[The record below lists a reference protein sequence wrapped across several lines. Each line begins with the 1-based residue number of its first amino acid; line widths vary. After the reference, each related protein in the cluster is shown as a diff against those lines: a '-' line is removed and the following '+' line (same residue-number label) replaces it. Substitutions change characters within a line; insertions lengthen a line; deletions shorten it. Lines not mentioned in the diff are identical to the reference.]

1 MNPNDKDSDKE
12 LMPLPGDAA
21 GQQFLT
27 TPESSELTQLT
38 PPRVDPRLTSLTP
51 LERAAEVLRYS
62 VLRAE
67 YWLSPEGAMR
77 QRIRFAVRLWVYVM
91 IAALITPGI
100 TAVIQHVTG
109 WTAMSAEAVKNIAEI
124 PLGLGKFLLAC
135 FALVILFRLL
145 FRR

>member
-21 GQQFLT
+21 GQQLLT
-27 TPESSELTQLT
+27 TPGPNELAQLT
-38 PPRVDPRLTSLTP
+38 PPRVDPKLTNLTP

-62 VLRAE
+62 FLQAE
-67 YWLSPEGAMR
+67 YWLSPDGGMR
-77 QRIRFAVRLWVYVM
+77 HRIRFAVRLWIYVA
-91 IAALITPGI
+91 IAVLIAPGI
-100 TAVIQHVTG
+100 TNAIQHVTG
-109 WTAMSAEAVKNIAEI
+109 WTAMSAEIVRNIAEI

-135 FALVILFRLL
+135 FALMILFRLM

>member
-1 MNPNDKDSDKE
+1 MNPNDKESDKE

-21 GQQFLT
+21 GQELLT

-38 PPRVDPRLTSLTP
+38 PPRVDPKLTSLTP

-77 QRIRFAVRLWVYVM
+77 QRVGFAVRLWIYVV
-91 IAALITPGI
+91 IAALIVPGV
-100 TAVIQHVTG
+100 TAVIQH
-109 WTAMSAEAVKNIAEI
+109 I
-124 PLGLGKFLLAC
+124 
-135 FALVILFRLL
+135 
-145 FRR
+145 